1 MSAFAIMR
9 MEKVGQGRAIGKV
22 ITHLREHEKCADISK
37 PELTYK
43 NKVKQF
49 YEGAFGYQDIIK
61 KAIKKHN
68 ELSNKKLRK
77 DASIGIDMIFTY
89 SPEMENIIDKKGF
102 FNAFKMFINNNFKGT
117 TPLRVD
123 CHYDEKTFHIHYVCL
138 ATTVQGTLST
148 RHFLGN
154 KANMSKLQTDFANLC
169 KDLGLERGRHKSDK
183 KHKDLWQ
190 HKTEQLKKEYE
201 KVKKELFT
209 IEGED
214 FSIDKN
220 YINNN
225 FDR

>member
-43 NKVKQF
+43 NKTKQF

-102 FNAFKMFINNNFKGT
+102 FNAFKMFINNNF
-117 TPLRVD
+117 
-123 CHYDEKTFHIHYVCL
+123 
-138 ATTVQGTLST
+138 
-148 RHFLGN
+148 
-154 KANMSKLQTDFANLC
+154 ANCNSNLQ
-169 KDLGLERGRHKSDK
+169 
-183 KHKDLWQ
+183 
-190 HKTEQLKKEYE
+190 
-201 KVKKELFT
+201 
-209 IEGED
+209 
-214 FSIDKN
+214 
-220 YINNN
+220 
-225 FDR
+225 